1 MRMIRKLAVYWRE
14 LLELKR
20 KVDNR
25 QASFEERELFS
36 RMFQF
41 FICIASIVGLAAAIL
56 SQVLISVL

>member
-41 FICIASIVGLAAAIL
+41 FICIASTVGLAAAIL